1 MTKPGSP
8 DPPQAQSLTE
18 GLWALASRPLTPA
31 DRTRA
36 ALHLVDWLGCAI
48 AGAATPT
55 GRAMQL
61 AAGANGFALTGA
73 AGALAMGGFG
83 SLLEMDDVH
92 RTALLHPGPV
102 ILPVVMALAAQADGD
117 RALAGDLWR
126 P

>member
-1 MTKPGSP
+1 MTKAGSP

-31 DRTRA
+31 DLARA
-36 ALHLVDWLGCAI
+36 ALHLVDWLGCA
-48 AGAATPT
+48 
-55 GRAMQL
+55 L
-61 AAGANGFALTGA
+61 AGA

-92 RTALLHPGPV
+92 RAALLHPGPV
-102 ILPVVMALAAQADGD
+102 VMPVVMALAAQADGD